1 MVTPKKEEK
10 KRQNPWESK
19 CNRVTNVWLQGGY
32 TFFCNHTSALGRVRR
47 NTVTKKMVTLRK
59 NRNFWLQQRKKA
71 PKKSELVFYRV
82 L

>member
-10 KRQNPWESK
+10 KRQSPWESK

-47 NTVTKKMVTLRK
+47 NIVTKKWLHFGKIEIFGYSKEKKPRK
-59 NRNFWLQQRKKA
+59 NR
-71 PKKSELVFYRV
+71 S
-82 L
+82 